1 MIAAAADSLFP
12 FKFALSLHVQDVP
25 HDGDGPRQAN
35 KECMMRPKVF
45 VRTVIATAV
54 LSAVGAGAFS
64 AGHWLP
70 QAAHAASAPLAVAS
84 APVAS
89 ALLPDFT
96 GIVERN
102 GPAVVNIS
110 VTHDTKTAAN
120 MPQFEGM
127 DPDSPFFE
135 FFRQFP
141 GAVPHGSGP
150 HGSMPEHGM
159 GSGFI
164 VSADGVILT
173 NAHVIDDATEVTVKL
188 TDGREFRAKVI
199 GSDKPSDVAVIKIAA
214 TGLPTVKLGSST
226 NEKVGEWVLAIGSPF
241 GFENSVTSGIVSAKS
256 RSLPDGT
263 YIPFIQTDVAV
274 NPGNSGG
281 PLFNMKGE
289 VIGINSQIF
298 THTGGYQGL
307 SFAVPIDLA
316 VKVKDQL
323 QQFGKVSRGR
333 LGVTIQEVN
342 QQLANSFGLKAPEG
356 ALVASVDED
365 GPAAKAGVKVGDVIL
380 KFNGHE
386 ISHSS
391 ELPTQVADVKPGSKA
406 TLEISRN
413 GKSRE
418 IDVKVGEL
426 KGQKLASAGTSNQEH
441 GRLGLAVRPINPD
454 ERQQA
459 GANGLVVEESSGPAA
474 RAGIQPGDLLLAVNG
489 TPVQSVAQ
497 LRALVAKSGQTMAL
511 LIQRNDGKI
520 FIPVDLGG
528 KQG

>member
-1 MIAAAADSLFP
+1 MKPRLVVRSVIAAA
-12 FKFALSLHVQDVP
+12 
-25 HDGDGPRQAN
+25 
-35 KECMMRPKVF
+35 
-45 VRTVIATAV
+45 VI
-54 LSAVGAGAFS
+54 SAVGAGAFS
-64 AGHWLP
+64 AGHWFP
-70 QAAHAASAPLAVAS
+70 QEATAAPAPLAMAT
-84 APVAS
+84 APAAS

-102 GPAVVNIS
+102 GPAVVNVS
-110 VTHDTKTAAN
+110 VTHDVKAVAN
-120 MPQFEGM
+120 APQFQGM
-127 DPDSPFFE
+127 DPNNPFFE

-141 GAVPHGSGP
+141 GAVPHGST
-150 HGSMPEHGM
+150 PERGQ

-164 VSADGVILT
+164 VSSDGVILT
-173 NAHVIDDATEVTVKL
+173 NAHVVDDATEVTVKL
-188 TDGREFRAKVI
+188 TDRREFRAKVI
-199 GSDKPSDVAVIKIAA
+199 GSDKSSDVAVLKIDAS
-214 TGLPTVKLGSST
+214 GLPTVKLGSSL

-241 GFENSVTSGIVSAKS
+241 GFENSVTSGIVSAKA

-281 PLFNMKGE
+281 PLFNMNGE

-316 VKVKDQL
+316 VKVKNQL
-323 QQFGKVSRGR
+323 QQYGKVSRGR

-342 QQLANSFGLKAPEG
+342 QQLADSFGLKTPGG
-356 ALVASVDED
+356 ALVASVDEN
-365 GPAAKAGVKVGDVIL
+365 GPAAKAGIKTGDVIL
-380 KFNGHE
+380 KFNGRA

-391 ELPTQVADVKPGSKA
+391 ELPAQVADVKPGSRA
-406 TLEISRN
+406 TVEISRN
-413 GKSRE
+413 GTSRE
-418 IDVKVGEL
+418 IDLTVGEL
-426 KGQKLASAGTSNQEH
+426 KGSKLASADTPSQEH
-441 GRLGLAVRPINPD
+441 GRLGLAVRPLNPD

-459 GANGLVVEESSGPAA
+459 GENALLVEESSGPAA

-489 TPVQSVAQ
+489 TPIQSVAQ
-497 LRALVAKSGQTMAL
+497 LRALVAKSGKTMAL

-520 FIPVDLGG
+520 FIPVDLGD

>member
-1 MIAAAADSLFP
+1 MKPRVLARSL
-12 FKFALSLHVQDVP
+12 
-25 HDGDGPRQAN
+25 
-35 KECMMRPKVF
+35 
-45 VRTVIATAV
+45 IATAV
-54 LSAVGAGAFS
+54 ISAVGAGAFS
-64 AGHWLP
+64 AGHWFP
-70 QAAHAASAPLAVAS
+70 QEAHAAAAPVAVAS
-84 APVAS
+84 APAAG

-110 VTHDTKTAAN
+110 VTHEVKTAAN
-120 MPQFEGM
+120 APQFEGL

-141 GAVPHGSGP
+141 GAVPHGSV
-150 HGSMPEHGM
+150 PEHGM

-164 VSADGVILT
+164 VSPDGVILT
-173 NAHVIDDATEVTVKL
+173 NAHVVADATEVTVKL
-188 TDGREFRAKVI
+188 TDKREFRAKVI
-199 GSDKPSDVAVIKIAA
+199 GSDKPSDVAVLKIDA

-256 RSLPDGT
+256 RSLPDGA

-281 PLFNMKGE
+281 PLFNMNGE

-342 QQLANSFGLKAPEG
+342 QQLANSFGLKTPGG
-356 ALVASVDED
+356 ALVASVDEN
-365 GPAAKAGVKVGDVIL
+365 GPAAKAGIKPGDVIL
-380 KFNGHE
+380 SFNGHA
-386 ISHSS
+386 ISRSS
-391 ELPTQVADVKPGSKA
+391 ELPAQVADVKPGTAA
-406 TLEISRN
+406 TLQISRN
-413 GKSRE
+413 GTPKE
-418 IDVKVGEL
+418 IEVKVGEL
-426 KGQKLASAGTSNQEH
+426 KGAKLALAGTPNQEH
-441 GRLGLAVRPINPD
+441 GRLGLAVRPLSPD
-454 ERQQA
+454 EREQA
-459 GANGLVVEESSGPAA
+459 GAKGLLVEEASGPAA
-474 RAGIQPGDLLLAVNG
+474 RAGIQSGDLVLAVNG
-489 TPVQSVAQ
+489 TPIQSVEQ
-497 LRALVAKSGQTMAL
+497 LRALVAKSGKTLAL

-520 FIPVDLGG
+520 FIPVDLDSNKG
-528 KQG
+528 